1 MEGGVAKMR
10 PVKGGLEIKPGE
22 TVELKPGS
30 FHVMF
35 VGLKKPLSAGDHINA
50 TLVFEKAGTVS
61 VEYDVR
67 AMGSEPARPMPGM
80 KMQGH

>member
-1 MEGGVAKMR
+1 MR
-10 PVKGGLEIKPGE
+10 PIKGGLEIKPGE

-35 VGLKKPLSAGDHINA
+35 LDLKEPFNAGDRIKG

-61 VEYDVR
+61 VEFEVF
-67 AMGSEPARPMPGM
+67 AMGAEPAHGVPGM
-80 KMQGH
+80 KKHGQ